1 MTLEPLVGLKDDLPE
16 QTRNMRVS
24 ALLLALPAAAAFL
37 PGAPI
42 PSLRAS
48 SLLPSS
54 LCVPRMAAG
63 NSELASRRQ
72 ALASGFF
79 SFAGIAAAAMSP
91 SSAGAET
98 VNGYTLPPLPYAYN
112 ALEPYMDEE
121 TMRIHHDKHF
131 QAYLTN
137 LNKQLEKFSLRPIPL
152 TKVQK
157 YAFKDETPEYGP
169 VIRNNGGGFY
179 NHGLFFNSLGPAS
192 SSGAPSPALATA
204 IDASFGSIDQVR
216 PPSYPRLP
224 PATRREL

>member
-1 MTLEPLVGLKDDLPE
+1 
-16 QTRNMRVS
+16 MRVS

-63 NSELASRRQ
+63 ESELASRRQ

-79 SFAGIAAAAMSP
+79 TFAGITAAAMSP

-98 VNGYTLPPLPYAYN
+98 VSGYTLPPLPYAYN
-112 ALEPYMDEE
+112 ALEPYIDEA
-121 TMRIHHDKHF
+121 TMKIHHDKHF

-137 LNKQLEKFSLRPIPL
+137 LNKQLEKYSLRPIPL
-152 TKVQK
+152 TKMQK
-157 YAFKDETPEYGP
+157 YALKDETAEAGS
-169 VIRNNGGGFY
+169 VIRNQGAL
-179 NHGLFFNSLGPAS
+179 H
-192 SSGAPSPALATA
+192 SG
-204 IDASFGSIDQVR
+204 FGSRIQGVGF
-216 PPSYPRLP
+216 RLV
-224 PATRREL
+224 LGFGVVFVG